1 MTSSRDVIKE
11 KLLNFTVL
19 GDLSNNSYTN
29 IVVWYII
36 WKVFT
41 QRFQIFSNFW
51 SMTSSCDV
59 IKEKILLLGDWSS
72 NSFATIVVWY
82 IKWKVF
88 IQTFLIFLYFWSLTS
103 SCDVIKEKLLNIAVL
118 CDSSDKSITAI
129 VVRYIRWKMFIQKFL
144 IFIYI
149 YDAFINHSIIIS
161 FNSRKKI
168 FHTQRRPCAFR
179 RCHKS

>member
-1 MTSSRDVIKE
+1 
-11 KLLNFTVL
+11 
-19 GDLSNNSYTN
+19 
-29 IVVWYII
+29 
-36 WKVFT
+36 
-41 QRFQIFSNFW
+41 
-51 SMTSSCDV
+51 MTSSCDV
-59 IKEKILLLGDWSS
+59 IKEKLLNIAVLGDWSRD
-72 NSFATIVVWY
+72 SFATIVVWY
-82 IKWKVF
+82 IKWEVF

-118 CDSSDKSITAI
+118 CDLSDKSITAI

-179 RCHKS
+179 RCHKSYYRSLFSHKTFSVWLQILQVTWEH